1 MIVFLKVVLIA
12 IMIISF
18 IGAIGE
24 TEKGD
29 LRVSMTSICL
39 ASIMATVAAFIW
51 I

>member
-12 IMIISF
+12 IMIITF

-29 LRVSMTSICL
+29 LRASMTAICIT
-39 ASIMATVAAFIW
+39 SIMATVAAFIW
-51 I
+51 M